1 MKLSSTIFIA
11 AALAAIAGS
20 AIAAPSPL
28 YVRAL
33 GQFNSFEPV
42 YPRESGTAVLE
53 RDVDGEPVDSL
64 FARSLSYTRYQRDH
78 IATARV
84 LMRAAL
90 YNHVASR
97 MSNTAGS
104 LQRSPSVKEEY
115 RLISESHG
123 HAIRDIVP
131 LIIDHIHAA
140 SSPDRTRLHASV
152 TDHQQRA
159 SDSIAESQSTIDLA
173 WDEIQHPQ

>member
-53 RDVDGEPVDSL
+53 RDVVDGEPADGL
-64 FARSLSYTRYQRDH
+64 FARALSAHQRDH

-84 LMRAAL
+84 LARAARD
-90 YNHVASR
+90 NRVASET
-97 MSNTAGS
+97 SKTAGS
-104 LQRSPSVKEEY
+104 QQHSSSVEKEY
-115 RLISESHG
+115 RQISESHVD
-123 HAIRDIVP
+123 AIRDIVP
-131 LIIDHIHAA
+131 LIKAHKRAA
-140 SSPDRTRLHASV
+140 RSRGITSLHASV
-152 TDHQQRA
+152 EDHQQRA
-159 SDSIAESQSTIDLA
+159 KDSIEESKSTIRLA
-173 WDEIQHPQ
+173 LHEIRHPQ